1 MKTIFIPCRSN
12 ADIELVVDN
21 ILEKVPFERI
31 GLVTTAQYVH
41 QLKDVQSRLNKAG
54 KKAVIAPGRPNP
66 GQVLGCDA
74 GAAIG
79 AAMGAGPGKGAASK
93 GADCIVYIGSGH
105 FHPLRAALDTGLP
118 TFMVHPSGGIELVS
132 NELLMKH
139 AKIKAARMHYF
150 NLAKR
155 VGILVST
162 KPGQSRMKQA
172 LKLREKLKGVKETFI
187 FAANEIKPEY
197 LEGYDVDAWVST
209 GCPRIAEDRFSRP
222 VVDISEV

>member
-1 MKTIFIPCRSN
+1 MKTIFIPCRSS
-12 ADIELVVDN
+12 ADIELAVDN

-41 QLKDVQSRLNKAG
+41 QLKEIQTRLNKNG
-54 KKAVIAPGRPNP
+54 KNAIIAPGRPNP

-74 GAAIG
+74 GAAR
-79 AAMGAGPGKGAASK
+79 GAASK
-93 GADCIVYIGSGH
+93 GADCIVYLGTGH
-105 FHPLRAALDTGLP
+105 FHPLRAAMDTGLP
-118 TFMVHPSGGIELVS
+118 TYMTHPSGGIEIIS

-172 LKLREKLKGVKETFI
+172 LNLREKLKGVKETFI

-209 GCPRIAEDRFSRP
+209 GCPRIAEDRFNRP